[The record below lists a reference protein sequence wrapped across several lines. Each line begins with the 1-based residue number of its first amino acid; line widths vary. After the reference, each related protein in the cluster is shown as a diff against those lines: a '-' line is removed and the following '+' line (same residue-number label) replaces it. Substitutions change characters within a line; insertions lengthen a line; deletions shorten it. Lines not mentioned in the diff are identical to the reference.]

1 MIRTLVLCLLPL
13 HATAQTTAQPVPQSY
28 EFCWVGANGY
38 HMEGRMRL
46 ADGADVTNLLTER
59 DVSAFRITGFL
70 DGTALGTWSLADL
83 TQDTAWRLNFDPVT
97 RSFPVGGYAPAGTG
111 QRWNASGAMNDCGVP
126 GFGFNAGNFSQD
138 ICVNN
143 TWIQDSIIDV
153 FTPLP
158 AYPLGE
164 GPPCPSAPIL
174 SLLRP

>member
-1 MIRTLVLCLLPL
+1 MIRALALFLLPL
-13 HATAQTTAQPVPQSY
+13 QATAQTAPLSY

-46 ADGADVTNLLTER
+46 ADGADRTTLLTES
-59 DVSAFRITGFL
+59 DVAAFRITGFL
-70 DGTALGTWSLADL
+70 DGVALGTWSLADL

-97 RSFPVGGYAPAGTG
+97 STFPVGGYAPAGTG

-158 AYPLGE
+158 AYPANE
-164 GPPCPSAPIL
+164 GPPCPQAPML